1 MHIQKFVEDDG
12 GDFGPVGLPGNWK
25 PVKDDDGP
33 KLYIQTGSKM
43 NDTNEDEDPF

>member
-1 MHIQKFVEDDG
+1 MMGRFWS
-12 GDFGPVGLPGNWK
+12 VGLPGNWK

-43 NDTNEDEDPF
+43 NEALMMKTRLILDLRF